1 MIDIDVSV
9 SIVVKTGT
17 HAGVSE
23 DRVPERKNLG
33 QKMCLSVFNSKNFF
47 PF

>member
-1 MIDIDVSV
+1 MIDIDVSM

-23 DRVPERKNLG
+23 EGLPERK
-33 QKMCLSVFNSKNFF
+33 KFRSKDVPVCF
-47 PF
+47 